1 MSDGRPIYLDH
12 NATTPLDPTV
22 FEAMRP
28 YFLEHFGNPS
38 SVEHIY
44 GLTAA
49 TAVERAREQVAR
61 AINADAGEIVFTGS
75 CTEADNLA
83 ILGVARAAKA
93 SGHFITSQ
101 IEHPAVLEAF
111 RQLEKEGHA
120 VTYLPVDEVAQI
132 RLEELEAAFRP
143 NTLMVSIMGGNN
155 EVGTLQP
162 LADIGRLCASKGA
175 LFHSDLAQLP
185 AYVAIDVKK
194 MGLHLASFSAHKAYG
209 PKGVGALYV
218 GRQRPRI
225 KLEPLLWGGGHERSL
240 RPGTLNTPMIVGMGE
255 SMELANRRL
264 AKTIGLVT
272 TNREKLRDRLLTS
285 VDGIELNGHPTNR
298 LPSNLSL
305 SIDGV
310 EPLALMRLLRNEIAF
325 SASSACSTHEVKT
338 SHVLLAMF
346 GDVARAR
353 GAFRLSPGR
362 FTTGTE
368 VETAAEA
375 ITAGVSRLRAAK
387 HSLL

>member
-1 MSDGRPIYLDH
+1 MSDSGPIYLDH
-12 NATTPLDPTV
+12 NATTPLDPSV

-49 TAVERAREQVAR
+49 KAVERAREQVAQ

-93 SGHFITSQ
+93 SSHFITSQ

-120 VTYLPVDEVAQI
+120 VTYLPVDEMAQI

-143 NTLMVSIMGGNN
+143 TTLMVSIMGGNN

-162 LADIGRLCASKGA
+162 IADIGQLCASKGV

-209 PKGVGALYV
+209 PKGVGALFIR
-218 GRQRPRI
+218 RQRPRI

-240 RPGTLNTPMIVGMGE
+240 RPGTLNTPLIVGMGE
-255 SMELANRRL
+255 AMELSRRNL
-264 AKTIGLVT
+264 ARTSTLVIAH
-272 TNREKLRDRLLTS
+272 RDQLRDRLMAA
-285 VDGIELNGHPTNR
+285 VDGIELNGHPVNR
-298 LPSNLSL
+298 LPSNLSF
-305 SIDGV
+305 SIAGI
-310 EPLALMRLLRNEIAF
+310 EPLALMRLIRNEIAF
-325 SASSACSTHEVKT
+325 SASSACATNEVKT

-346 GDVARAR
+346 GDTHRAR

-362 FTTGTE
+362 FTTSFD
-368 VETAAEA
+368 VKKAVEA
-375 ITAGVSRLRAAK
+375 IIVGVSRLRVSIAK
-387 HSLL
+387 

>member
-1 MSDGRPIYLDH
+1 MSDGLPIYLDH
-12 NATTPLDPTV
+12 NATTPLDPVV

-49 TAVERAREQVAR
+49 KAVDRAREQVAR
-61 AINADAGEIVFTGS
+61 ALNADAGEIVFTGS

-93 SGHFITSQ
+93 SSHFITSQ

-120 VTYLPVDEVAQI
+120 VTYLPVDEMAQI

-143 NTLMVSIMGGNN
+143 NTLLVSIMGGNN

-162 LADIGRLCASKGA
+162 LADIGQLCSTKGV

-218 GRQRPRI
+218 RRQRPRI
-225 KLEPLLWGGGHERSL
+225 KLEPLLLGGGHERGL
-240 RPGTLNTPMIVGMGE
+240 RPGTLNTPLIVGMGE
-255 SMELANRRL
+255 AMELSSRDL
-264 AKTIGLVT
+264 TPTSKLVIAH
-272 TNREKLRDRLLTS
+272 RDQLRDRLMAA
-285 VDGIELNGHPTNR
+285 VDGIKLNGHPENR
-298 LPSNLSL
+298 LPSNLSF
-305 SIDGV
+305 SIAGI
-310 EPLALMRLLRNEIAF
+310 EPLALMRLIRNEVAF
-325 SASSACSTHEVKT
+325 SASSACATNEVKT

-346 GDVARAR
+346 GDIHRAR

-362 FTTGTE
+362 YTTTTQIE
-368 VETAAEA
+368 LAAGA
-375 ITAGVSRLRAAK
+375 IEDGVTRLRAAT
-387 HSLL
+387 SS

>member
-1 MSDGRPIYLDH
+1 MSDSGPIYLDH
-12 NATTPLDPTV
+12 NATTPLDPSV

-49 TAVERAREQVAR
+49 KAVERAREQVAQ

-120 VTYLPVDEVAQI
+120 VTYLPVDEMAQI

-143 NTLMVSIMGGNN
+143 NSLMVSIMGGNN

-162 LADIGRLCASKGA
+162 LADIGQLCASKGV

-209 PKGVGALYV
+209 PKGVGALFIR
-218 GRQRPRI
+218 RQRPRI
-225 KLEPLLWGGGHERSL
+225 KLEPLLWGGGHERAL

-255 SMELANRRL
+255 SMELSRRNL
-264 AKTIGLVT
+264 ALTSKLVSAHR
-272 TNREKLRDRLLTS
+272 NQLRDRLMAAIG
-285 VDGIELNGHPTNR
+285 GIELNGHPVSR
-298 LPSNLSL
+298 LPSNLSF
-305 SIDGV
+305 SITGI
-310 EPLALMRLLRNEIAF
+310 EPLALMRLIRDEVAF
-325 SASSACSTHEVKT
+325 SASSACATNEVKT

-346 GDVARAR
+346 GDTYRAR

-362 FTTGTE
+362 YTTTTQIE
-368 VETAAEA
+368 LAADA
-375 ITAGVSRLRAAK
+375 IESGVTRLRAAA
-387 HSLL
+387 SS